1 MVACWH
7 CSRGLGQG
15 LVYGAP
21 FLSLSM
27 HLFFVSVLDSLS
39 RSRALPIRCVT
50 VFAFALAL
58 CVCVCARARMHAC
71 ECMSG
76 RASLVTG
83 RAVQVVFHD
92 NDVHK
97 FDLRE
102 LTACKDNVRR
112 PLSFSPWPVFPC
124 SFALT
129 SFPCTHTHPLIHT
142 HTLSLSLSLSRVC
155 TRPWIL
161 ARMVLTALD
170 AVWWMLSLMDAV
182 SCLVVCDRSSPNSS
196 LPKT

>member
-1 MVACWH
+1 MAHLGQRPAWCAHWQALHGQNVPRAGRCVVACWH

-142 HTLSLSLSLSRVC
+142 HTLSLSLSPACAPGPGFWRV
-155 TRPWIL
+155 W
-161 ARMVLTALD
+161 
-170 AVWWMLSLMDAV
+170 S
-182 SCLVVCDRSSPNSS
+182 
-196 LPKT
+196 

>member
-142 HTLSLSLSLSRVC
+142 HSLSLSLSLPRVH
-155 TRPWIL
+155 P
-161 ARMVLTALD
+161 ALD
-170 AVWWMLSLMDAV
+170 SGAYGPDSTGHCLVDAV